1 MNIIGHKWNKWF
13 VDDTAEKTEDMGWGT
28 LFNTEVYISRKILE
42 TRSDAEAQ
50 LDECTSQMDYVTKN
64 LIAMSAIPPQIVADS
79 SSADLANDIVRAV
92 EELLEMYKDAVEI
105 KTKTYLFLNYLDGKK
120 DEVEI

>member
-28 LFNTEVYISRKILE
+28 LFNTEVYISRKKLE

-50 LDECTSQMDYVTKN
+50 LAECTSQKDYVTKN
-64 LIAMSAIPPQIVADS
+64 LIAMSAMPPQTVADS

-92 EELLEMYKDAVEI
+92 EELLEMYIDAVEI
-105 KTKTYLFLNYLDGKK
+105 ETKTYLFLNYLDGKK

>member
-28 LFNTEVYISRKILE
+28 AFNTEVYIRRKKLE

-50 LDECTSQMDYVTKN
+50 LAECASEMDYVTKN
-64 LIAMSAIPPQIVADS
+64 LIAMSAMPPQTVVES
-79 SSADLANDIVRAV
+79 SSADLANDIVCVV

-105 KTKTYLFLNYLDGKK
+105 ETKTYLFLNYLDGKK
-120 DEVEI
+120 NEVEI